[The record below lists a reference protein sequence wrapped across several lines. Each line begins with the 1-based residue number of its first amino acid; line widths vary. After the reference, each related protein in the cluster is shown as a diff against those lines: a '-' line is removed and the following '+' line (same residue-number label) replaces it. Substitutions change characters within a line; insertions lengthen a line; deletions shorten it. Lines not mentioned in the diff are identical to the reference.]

1 MFILNLLW
9 KEFFMHK
16 TKQSKAMLGSCILF
30 LLFAIMFIC
39 IFFVSLQYLNNSKTK
54 YEDLI
59 YKEFTIEHI
68 SKQDDPEMGNTYTIT
83 VLEDDKKI
91 FVNNLLTERDVRV
104 GLDSLKE
111 GDKIYC
117 YFIETT
123 SSYECV
129 ELKSDIMILSLD
141 QYNQTYSKQGIL
153 GLIIMPIGFLIC
165 FVFSIKFFHAYHSER
180 KANKENKDI

>member
-1 MFILNLLW
+1 
-9 KEFFMHK
+9 MHN

-83 VLEDDKKI
+83 ILEDDKRI
-91 FVNNLLTERDVRV
+91 FVNNLLTERDIRV

-117 YFIETT
+117 YLIETT
-123 SSYECV
+123 SRYECV